1 VTNGLE
7 LAHHVRL
14 QVVSR
19 PDTLESAILK
29 TVAYADVFDYPLRA
43 EEIQRYL
50 IGVQA
55 TQEEVDAVLNDG
67 SVQILQL
74 RFTQGYYTLAN
85 REGLVRLR
93 QKREQ
98 IASRRWPV
106 ALRYGKWIAALPYVR
121 MVAVTGALAMSN
133 EEGADLDYLVV
144 TANGR
149 LWLCRAMVMILVRM
163 ARRFGDEICPN
174 YFLAE
179 SALRLEEKNL
189 YTAHEMAQMV
199 PLSGLKVYQRMRE
212 LNAWMFA
219 YLPNAAGAP
228 LSVSLAARPE
238 RAISPIRNWVEK
250 MLNCPQGQW
259 IEEWEMHRKVRK
271 LRAQE
276 TLGAETDFCPERC
289 KGHFGGYGR
298 KTQQAY
304 LARLQ
309 VLGLED
315 GIWELL

>member
-1 VTNGLE
+1 MTNGLE
-7 LAHHVRL
+7 LSHFTRF
-14 QVVSR
+14 QVASR
-19 PDTLESAILK
+19 FNDLKSAVLK

-55 TQEEVDAVLNDG
+55 NQEEVDAVLIDELMQV
-67 SVQILQL
+67 SRL

-85 REGLVRLR
+85 REGLVQLR

-98 IASRRWPV
+98 IASQRWPA

-179 SALRLEEKNL
+179 SALRLGETNL
-189 YTAHEMAQMV
+189 YTAHEVAQMI
-199 PLSGLKVYQRMRE
+199 PLSGMNVYQRMRE
-212 LNAWMFA
+212 LNAWMLA
-219 YLPNAAGAP
+219 YLPNAVDAP
-228 LSVSLAARPE
+228 RQASLAAQPKGLIPPVRKWAE
-238 RAISPIRNWVEK
+238 KILSFSPV
-250 MLNCPQGQW
+250 QW
-259 IEEWEMHRKVRK
+259 IEDWEMRRKVRK

-276 TLGAETDFCPERC
+276 TPGAETDFCSERC
-289 KGHFGGYGR
+289 KGHFGGYGW
-298 KTQQAY
+298 KTQQTY
-304 LARLQ
+304 LARLRA
-309 VLGLED
+309 LGLED
-315 GIWELL
+315 GIWELP

>member
-1 VTNGLE
+1 MTNGLE
-7 LAHHVRL
+7 LSHFTRL
-14 QVVSR
+14 QVASR
-19 PDTLESAILK
+19 LDDLKSAILK

-43 EEIQRYL
+43 DEIQRYL
-50 IGVQA
+50 IGVRA
-55 TQEEVDAVLNDG
+55 TQEQVDMVLSDG
-67 SVQILQL
+67 SIQISQL

-85 REGLVRLR
+85 REGLARLR

-149 LWLCRAMVMILVRM
+149 LWLCRAMVMILVRA

-179 SALRLEEKNL
+179 SALRLQETNL
-189 YTAHEMAQMV
+189 YTAHEMAQMI
-199 PLSGLKVYQRMRE
+199 PLSGMRVYQRMRE
-212 LNAWMFA
+212 LNAWMLA
-219 YLPNAAGAP
+219 YLPNAVDAP
-228 LSVSLAARPE
+228 RPASLAARPE
-238 RAISPIRNWVEK
+238 GAISPVRKWAEK
-250 MLNCPQGQW
+250 ILSFPPVRW
-259 IEEWEMHRKVRK
+259 IEDWEMRRKVRK

-276 TLGAETDFCPERC
+276 TPGAETDFCPERC
-289 KGHFGGYGR
+289 KGHFGGYGW

-304 LARLQ
+304 LARLRA
-309 VLGLED
+309 LGLED
-315 GIWELL
+315 GIWELP